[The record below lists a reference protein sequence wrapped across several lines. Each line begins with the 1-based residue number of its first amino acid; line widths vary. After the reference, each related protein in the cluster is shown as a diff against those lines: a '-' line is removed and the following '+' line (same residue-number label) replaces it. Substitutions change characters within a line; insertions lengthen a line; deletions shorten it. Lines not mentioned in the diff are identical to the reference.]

1 MQELF
6 LLFAKMVPLD
16 QHLDSLQEALTE
28 YKLTGSKEAKDKL
41 GLHSMLVGTSIG
53 TEGKDAFEMVE
64 KMSKQKTLL
73 DAFEHRN
80 A

>member
-1 MQELF
+1 
-6 LLFAKMVPLD
+6 MVPPD
-16 QHLDSLQEALTE
+16 THLDSLQEAMTE
-28 YKLTGSKEAKDKL
+28 YKLTGSKEAKEKV
-41 GLHSMLVGTSIG
+41 GMYSMLVGTAIG
-53 TEGKDAFEMVE
+53 TEGKDAFEMVQ